1 VESSG
6 FAYLCPEVIGAASGF
21 GRGTTKRFCSAGK
34 EAKNLTASSGSQRWR
49 EQPSCGSQPSVDP
62 TLAQSRLDIVAPGP
76 VPADRTAPPTAK
88 QPPPVPPTA
97 KQPPPLSPP
106 LAPPTAKQPPPVPP
120 PVAPPAPPLSPPVAP
135 PAPPVPPPQDP
146 PLAPPAQPQPQPQP
160 QLPVIQP
167 AGTTTGQ
174 SQVTCAAAAAADA
187 ASADDIAR
195 AQMEAKMIRSA
206 EMAEMERQAQEAAG
220 SGSSGSMNIVRQAG
234 LHLVASAEGPLAQS
248 ISGGGASLATALKRL
263 TGGSQPSSLL

>member
-1 VESSG
+1 M
-6 FAYLCPEVIGAASGF
+6 GAASGF

-160 QLPVIQP
+160 QPQLPVIQP

-174 SQVTCAAAAAADA
+174 SQVTCEAAAAADA

-195 AQMEAKMIRSA
+195 AQMEAQMVRTA
-206 EMAEMERQAQEAAG
+206 EIAAAMHRHAQEAQG
-220 SGSSGSMNIVRQAG
+220 SGSSGSINIVHQAG
-234 LHLVASAEGPLAQS
+234 HLLVAIEDSPLAQS
-248 ISGGGASLATALKRL
+248 MSDGAASLTTAVKRL